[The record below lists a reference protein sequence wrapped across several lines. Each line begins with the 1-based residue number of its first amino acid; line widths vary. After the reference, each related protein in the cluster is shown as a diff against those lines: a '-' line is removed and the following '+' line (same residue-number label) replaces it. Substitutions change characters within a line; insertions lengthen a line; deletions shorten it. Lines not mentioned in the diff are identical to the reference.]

1 MSTTPTAIAP
11 VESEQKRPQV
21 IAQPTV
27 VFRPPPPW
35 KRAVDVVG
43 SVFLLVV
50 LLPVWAAIALYIRI
64 VSRGPV
70 VFCQERIGAGAQPF
84 VIKKFRT
91 MAVADTTR
99 QHREYIASLTTSDKP
114 TTKPTD
120 DRVFI
125 PGGKLLRSLSL
136 DELPQL
142 LNVLAGD
149 MSLVGPR
156 PEVLLIEDYEPWQ
169 LRRFEVLPGISGLW
183 QVSGKNSLTFK
194 QMIELDIRYVDSLSP
209 ILDLKIILKT
219 FRVVFSREN
228 R

>member
-1 MSTTPTAIAP
+1 MTTTPTAIAP

-21 IAQPTV
+21 IVQPTV
-27 VFRPPPPW
+27 EFRPPPRW
-35 KRAVDVVG
+35 KRIVDIVG
-43 SVFLLVV
+43 SVFLIVV
-50 LLPVWAAIALYIRI
+50 LLPVWAAIAVYIKI

-91 MAVADTTR
+91 MAVSDTTDE
-99 QHREYIASLTTSDKP
+99 HRKYIASIASTDKP
-114 TTKPTD
+114 TAKPTN

-125 PGGKLLRSLSL
+125 KGGKLIRSLSL

-156 PEVLLIEDYEPWQ
+156 PEVLLLEDYEPWQ

-209 ILDLKIILKT
+209 MLDLKIILKT